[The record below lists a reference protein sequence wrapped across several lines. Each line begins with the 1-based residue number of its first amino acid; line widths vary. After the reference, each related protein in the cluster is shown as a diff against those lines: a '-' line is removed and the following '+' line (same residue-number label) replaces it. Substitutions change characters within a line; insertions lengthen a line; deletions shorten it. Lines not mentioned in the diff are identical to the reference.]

1 MKKFFALVAL
11 TFSMPNLAATA
22 YISDE
27 LRVPLRSSPCATCAI
42 VHSGLIAGTSLTVLE
57 QGDEWS
63 QVRTGNGLTG
73 WLPSQ
78 YLVEQPIAR
87 DRLARVLERNQ
98 TLETENSTLQEQLA
112 TLEQAQT
119 SSETDLAESISTRQE
134 LEQELAAL
142 KQISGNA
149 LTLQEQNEELVK
161 RNRMLQSE
169 VDVLTASRDQL
180 LRDNRQSW
188 FIYGAVAVFLGALLT
203 LLIPRLKPRRRFSEW
218 V

>member
-1 MKKFFALVAL
+1 MKKIVALAAFAL
-11 TFSMPNLAATA
+11 SMPGLAATA

-27 LRVPLRSSPCATCAI
+27 LRVPLRSSPCGTCAI
-42 VHSGLIAGTSLTVLE
+42 VHSGLIAGTSLSVLE
-57 QGDEWS
+57 KGDEWS

-78 YLVEQPIAR
+78 YLTEQPIAR
-87 DRLARVLERNQ
+87 DRLARVVERNQ
-98 TLETENSTLQEQLA
+98 ALENENTSLKEQLG
-112 TLEQAQT
+112 TLEQAQA
-119 SSETDLAESISTRQE
+119 SNETDLAESITTRQE

-149 LTLQEQNEELVK
+149 LTLQQQNEELVK

-169 VDVLTASRDQL
+169 IDVLTASRDQL

-218 V
+218 A